1 VNFESLRIALSGIN
15 ANRLRSALTMLGI
28 LIGVGSVILLVAVG
42 SGSAAASR
50 KRLEA
55 LGSNTLTVGTG
66 GFGFG
71 NRGGTQAR
79 RITLDDGDTKALA
92 DKAQAPSVAKVVP
105 IVNANNVT
113 AAYNGTSTTPQQF
126 QGTTPD
132 YFEVKNYEVRVGE
145 KFTAADVDDH
155 AKVAL
160 LGETVAKNLLG
171 ETADLGSLIGE
182 RVQFG
187 SGKLLVIGLL
197 KAKGTNGTQDQDN
210 IVLAP
215 VSTVRDVLS
224 GASTRVDQ
232 LVVQAKNR
240 AATDTAQTEVSAILQ
255 GRHKGATSNTFLVL
269 NQASLLQT
277 QDATNRTFTV
287 LLGAVAAISL
297 LVGGIGVMN
306 IMLVTVTER
315 TREIGIRKAIG
326 ARRSHI
332 LSQFLM
338 EAVLLSVLGGL
349 LGVAAGLFGSRF
361 TIVGVK
367 PVVETYSILL
377 AFGVAVVVGLF
388 FGIYPAN
395 RAASLRPID
404 ALRYE

>member
-79 RITLDDGDTKALA
+79 RITLDDGDVAALA
-92 DKAQAPSVAKVVP
+92 DKAQAPSVSKVVP

-145 KFTAADVDDH
+145 KFTTADVDDH

-160 LGETVAKNLLG
+160 IGETVAKNLLG

-240 AATDTAQTEVSAILQ
+240 AATDTAQTEVSSILQ

-367 PVVETYSILL
+367 PVVETYSIVL